1 MRNSAASSSVNMLSP
16 KAPSDANIHMKD
28 YAASSPGKGPKSFQK
43 MPPKK

>member
-1 MRNSAASSSVNMLSP
+1 MVRNSAAIMSP
-16 KAPSDANIHMKD
+16 KAPSEVNNHMKE